1 MMRALALNRFGL
13 DGLVFEDRE
22 TPAPGPG
29 EVAIRVEAVTLNRRD
44 LLLVEGVYNPR
55 QSFPVVPASD
65 CAGTVVAVG
74 PGVTGFRPGARVV
87 PAFFPDWV
95 DGEPTMANLMSS
107 RGGHGGDGVLAETV
121 IFPAHGIARVPDHLN
136 AAEAASLPC
145 AGLTAWSALATH
157 GGVTAGDTVL
167 IQGTGGVAI
176 FALQFAK
183 LLGATAIVTT
193 SSDRKGEAARAL
205 GADHIINYAA
215 NPRWAEAA
223 RKLAPDGIDHVIEVG
238 GAATLEGALRAVRP
252 GGTISLVGVL
262 SGAIAPLNLPLA
274 VMRRVRL
281 QGITVGSVREFEA
294 MLAAIG
300 KARMKPVVGA
310 TFSFAESLAAFRAMK
325 ANTVFGKI
333 AIDLTA

>member
-1 MMRALALNRFGL
+1 MQALVLNRFGL
-13 DGLVFEDRE
+13 DGLAFEQRE

-29 EVAIRVEAVTLNRRD
+29 QVAIAVEAVTLNRRD

-55 QSFPVVPASD
+55 QTFPVVPGSD
-65 CAGTVVAVG
+65 CAGTVTAVG
-74 PGVTGFRPGARVV
+74 PGVTAFKPGDRVV

-107 RGGHGGDGVLAETV
+107 RGGHGGDGVLAGTV
-121 IFPAHGIARVPDHLN
+121 IFPARGVAHIPAHLS

-145 AGLTAWSALATH
+145 AGLTAWSALSTH
-157 GGVTAGDTVL
+157 GAVKAGDTVL

-223 RKLAPDGIDHVIEVG
+223 RQLAPGGIDHIIEVG
-238 GAATLEGALRAVRP
+238 GAATLESALRAIRP
-252 GGTISLVGVL
+252 GGIISLVGVL

-310 TFSFAESLAAFRAMK
+310 TYAFADSLQAFRAMK
-325 ANTVFGKI
+325 ANSVFGKI
-333 AIDLTA
+333 AIGLAG

>member
-1 MMRALALNRFGL
+1 MEALVLNRFGL
-13 DGLVFEDRE
+13 DGLAFEDRA
-22 TPAPGPG
+22 TPVPGPG
-29 EVAIRVEAVTLNRRD
+29 EVAVTVEAATLNRRD

-55 QSFPVVPASD
+55 QRFPVVPGSD
-65 CAGTVVAVG
+65 CAGRIAAVG
-74 PGVTGFRPGARVV
+74 PSVTAFQPGDRVV
-87 PAFFPDWV
+87 PAFFPDWI
-95 DGEPTMANLMSS
+95 DGEPTQANLMSS

-121 IFPAHGIARVPDHLN
+121 IFPALGVARIPGHLS

-157 GGVTAGDTVL
+157 GGIKPGDTVL

-215 NPRWAEAA
+215 NPRWSEEA
-223 RKLAPDGIDHVIEVG
+223 RRLAPAGIDHVIEVG
-238 GAATLEGALRAVRP
+238 GAETLEGALRAVRP
-252 GGTISLVGVL
+252 GGVISLVGVL

-274 VMRRVRL
+274 VMRRIRL

-294 MLAAIG
+294 MLRAIET
-300 KARMKPVVGA
+300 ARMKPVIGA
-310 TFSFAESLAAFRAMK
+310 THGFPDAVQAFRAMK
-325 ANTVFGKI
+325 GNAVFGKI
-333 AIDLTA
+333 AIDFAH

>member
-1 MMRALALNRFGL
+1 MKTLVLNRFGL
-13 DGLVFEDRE
+13 EGLAFEDRA

-29 EVAIRVEAVTLNRRD
+29 EVAVAVEAATLNRRD

-55 QSFPVVPASD
+55 QRFPVVPGSD
-65 CAGTVVAVG
+65 CAGQVAAVG
-74 PGVTGFRPGARVV
+74 AGVTAFQPGDRVV
-87 PAFFPDWV
+87 PAFFPDWI
-95 DGEPTMANLMSS
+95 DGEPTQANLMSS

-121 IFPAHGIARVPDHLN
+121 IFPAHGVARIPEHLS

-157 GGVTAGDTVL
+157 GGVKPGDTVL

-205 GADHIINYAA
+205 GADHIINYAT
-215 NPRWAEAA
+215 NPRWSEAA
-223 RKLAPDGIDHVIEVG
+223 RQLAPDGIDHVIEVG
-238 GAATLEGALRAVRP
+238 GAETLEGALRAVRP
-252 GGTISLVGVL
+252 GGIISLVGVL

-294 MLAAIG
+294 MLRAIEA
-300 KARMKPVVGA
+300 ARMKPVIGA
-310 TFSFAESLAAFRAMK
+310 SHRFPDAVDAFRAMK
-325 ANTVFGKI
+325 GNAVFGKI
-333 AIDLTA
+333 AIDFTR